1 MEPICTRRREA
12 KSFEPFGS
20 FEPFVGAG
28 CSRPFVFMT
37 VKQHWDTV
45 YATKGERDVSW
56 FEPSPD
62 VSFAMIEAAGLTH
75 DTCVVDIGG
84 GESRLV
90 DALVERGVSCVA
102 VLDVAREA
110 LLRAQTRL
118 GDKASAVAWIQT
130 DVGGVWSWK
139 DADIW
144 HDRAV
149 FHFLTERADRDR
161 YKARLAEMLKRGGS
175 AIIATFA
182 LDGPEKCS
190 GLPVVRYSP
199 ETLAAELGEEF
210 VLVDSRRHMHATPR
224 GATQAFQY
232 SRFKRL

>member
-1 MEPICTRRREA
+1 
-12 KSFEPFGS
+12 
-20 FEPFVGAG
+20 
-28 CSRPFVFMT
+28 MT

-62 VSFAMIEAAGLTH
+62 VSLAMIEAAGLTC
-75 DTCVVDIGG
+75 DTCVLDVGG

-90 DALVERGVSCVA
+90 DALVERGVTCVA
-102 VLDVAREA
+102 VLDVAREV

-118 GDKASAVAWIQT
+118 GDKAREVAWIQA
-130 DVGGVWSWK
+130 DVTGPWSWK
-139 DADIW
+139 DTDIW

-182 LDGPEKCS
+182 LDGPQKCS

-199 ETLAAELGEEF
+199 ETLISELGEGF
-210 VLVDSRRHMHATPR
+210 VLVDSRRHTHTTPW
-224 GATQAFQY
+224 GTAQAFQY
-232 SRFKRL
+232 SHLKRT